1 MVWEILGL
9 GGASLA
15 LVGGLI
21 TFMGI
26 IFKNEFVLFGG
37 MAIVTYW
44 VYELAILP
52 TWMIAILV
60 VVMVIWIANLSKGRR
75 R

>member
-1 MVWEILGL
+1 MKMQVN
-9 GGASLA
+9 SLD
-15 LVGGLI
+15 LNSQNNL
-21 TFMGI
+21 I